1 MAFRHHAGFG
11 NHFGGRRRGTFSI
24 VLRFL
29 VRMAILWASLGA
41 LPAASRAQ
49 VVVRQDFEGPEPS
62 WRLGRGGPDYQVLN
76 HERTNEGARS
86 GAGCEFF
93 RLMSG
98 ANGTYV
104 HLVHDVAPARVISEL
119 RPSLWVKSDRPGI
132 QLRARVVFPRSI
144 NPATQLPDSALVAG
158 SSYSK
163 VSTWEQLRIDD
174 LPTVAAAQ
182 ARVLR
187 AELKRDI
194 DTREAFIDRLVLNL
208 YTGVGQTLLWVDDME
223 LAGFVGAAAM
233 AANQAPATTKPVSLA
248 NPTPPTPQELIP
260 PGPRAAKR
268 EGPKLNG
275 SVLLVGNRPVFPRA
289 IEYQGEP
296 LPFLKQ
302 LGFNALRLRVL
313 PAPALLADAA
323 RQGLWV
329 ICPPPMPP
337 GLDAPSA
344 DAAPLADI
352 GPEYDA
358 VLAWDL
364 GEGLTGRELDA
375 VKRWAEQIRRA
386 DKLGRPIVCGASA
399 ELRAYSAPGRADI
412 LVLDRFTPATSFELS
427 DYRRWLHERPRFAR
441 HGTAIWSTIPTEPA
455 ASLVGQ
461 VARLSAGQA
470 PRILAGTEHTR
481 LIAYTALG
489 AGARGILYASHA
501 PLTSQDA
508 DTRWR
513 CNQLELLNLELEL
526 MEPWIAGGTLTTS
539 ISSTDNEVQAAVLQT
554 GGAYMLLPVW
564 SGKGA
569 QFVPGQ
575 TTATGEM
582 TFVVPGVPET
592 ISAYEIWP
600 GGMRPLRTKRV
611 TGGVAV
617 SADDFGIT
625 SMILLAQDLLGETT
639 RRTAA
644 AGDRGARLLVE
655 MAQTKLQI
663 DSEVRP
669 RLASYVKTKSL
680 TRGDQLLKSAQGE
693 LTSAE
698 FSLAAGNVTETVRH
712 AQFALRNLRAMERDY
727 WTAAVTKLATP
738 VASPYAVTF
747 ATVPQHYALMANVD
761 GARRMANQLPEGNFE
776 DLGRAINAG
785 WKHYQH
791 PPEGVREDAE
801 LSQVKRF
808 EGKHCLRLAAMPLDA
823 EFPPDQIET
832 PPGWIT
838 SPPINVEPG
847 TLLRLHGRVLI
858 PTPIKGSPD
867 GLLILDSLGG
877 EALAERVTHAPE
889 WKEFTAYRV
898 ADATRSF
905 TLTFALTGMGEVWID
920 DVTIEPIIPR
930 ATTATPA
937 LESGAP
943 ANPAA
948 GRRFPFFR

>member
-1 MAFRHHAGFG
+1 VWRFAINRTCDEL
-11 NHFGGRRRGTFSI
+11 FGGRSLDPLAA
-24 VLRFL
+24 VHRFL
-29 VRMAILWASLGA
+29 VRMAILWASLGTLSA
-41 LPAASRAQ
+41 LARAQ
-49 VVVRQDFEGPEPS
+49 VVVRQDFDGPEPS
-62 WRLGRGGPDYQVLN
+62 WRVGRGGPDYQVLN

-93 RLMSG
+93 RFMSG

-104 HLVHDVAPARVISEL
+104 HLVHDLAPARVIAEL
-119 RPSLWVKSDRPGI
+119 RPSLWVRSDRPGI

-144 NPATQLPDSALVAG
+144 NPATNLPDSVLVAG
-158 SSYSK
+158 ASYTK
-163 VSTWEQLRIDD
+163 VASWEQLRLDD
-174 LPTVAAAQ
+174 LPTLAAAQ

-187 AELKRDI
+187 AELKRDV
-194 DTREAFIDRLVLNL
+194 DTREAFVDRLVLNL

-223 LAGFVGAAAM
+223 VAGFVGEAAVP
-233 AANQAPATTKPVSLA
+233 AAQTPATTPVSLA
-248 NPTPPTPQELIP
+248 NPQSPPPQELIP
-260 PGPRAAKR
+260 PGPRAAPR

-275 SVLLVGNRPVFPRA
+275 SVLLVGGRPIFPRA

-302 LGFNALRLRVL
+302 RGFNALRLRTL
-313 PAPALLADAA
+313 PATALLADAS
-323 RQGLWV
+323 RNGLWL

-344 DAAPLADI
+344 DAAPLPDI
-352 GPEYDA
+352 GPEFDC

-386 DKLGRPIVCGASA
+386 DKLGRPIICGASA

-412 LVLDRFTPATSFELS
+412 LVLDRFTPSTSFELT

-441 HGTAIWSTIPTEPA
+441 HGTPIWSTVPTEPA
-455 ASLVGQ
+455 VNLVSQ
-461 VARLSAGQA
+461 VAGLSAGQA
-470 PRILAGTEHTR
+470 PRILLGTEHTR
-481 LIAYTALG
+481 LITYTALG
-489 AGARGILYASHA
+489 AGARAILFASHA
-501 PLTSQDA
+501 PLTSQDP

-539 ISSTDNEVQAAVLQT
+539 VTSTDSEVHAAVLQT
-554 GGAYMLLPVW
+554 AGAYMLLPVW

-592 ISAYEIWP
+592 ISAYEAWP

-617 SADDFGIT
+617 TADDFGIT

-655 MAQTKLQI
+655 MAHTKLQI
-663 DSEVRP
+663 DTEVRP

-680 TRGDQLLKSAQGE
+680 TRGDQLLKNAQSE

-698 FSLAAGNVTETVRH
+698 ASLGVGNVTETVRH

-727 WTAAVTKLATP
+727 WTAGVTKLATP

-747 ATVPQHYALMANVD
+747 ATLPQHYALMANVD

-801 LSQVKRF
+801 LSQVKRY
-808 EGKHCLRLAAMPLDA
+808 EGKHCLRLAATAIDP

-847 TLLRLHGRVLI
+847 TLLRLRGRVLI

-905 TLTFALTGMGEVWID
+905 TLTFALTGLGEVWID

-930 ATTATPA
+930 GT
-937 LESGAP
+937 AP
-943 ANPAA
+943 AAGIGSGPPVNPAA